1 MIQMIQL
8 LSEAL
13 QLYLLSV
20 KAETMPEAHG
30 TRWLLLIHQI
40 PPKPDYL
47 RVKIWRRLQRVG
59 AVAIKNSVYVMPRSD
74 QSLEDLQWTVREIT
88 EGGGDAWIC
97 EAGFVEG
104 ISNDQVE
111 ALFRVA
117 RDADYAAISEEAK
130 ELARK
135 FPAAGKGLDE
145 ERAADLEPDVTRLRR
160 RLNEIVAIDFF
171 DSLGR
176 QSAEGLV
183 AGLEARLNP
192 DASGD
197 DQAAPSRSEYRG
209 RIWVTR
215 KGIHVDRM
223 ASAWLIRRFIDP
235 EAKFKFVPARGYQ
248 PENQEI
254 RFDMFEA
261 DFTHEGDRCTFE
273 VLLQRLR
280 LNDPALRPIAEIVH
294 DIDLKDGKF
303 GRPETPG
310 IERLITGICT
320 VQKDDDAR
328 LTRASAIFEDLH
340 GSYARRT
347 R

>member
-1 MIQMIQL
+1 
-8 LSEAL
+8 
-13 QLYLLSV
+13 
-20 KAETMPEAHG
+20 MPEAQDS
-30 TRWLLLIHQI
+30 RWLLLIHQI

-59 AVAIKNSVYVMPRSD
+59 AVAIKNSVYVMPRND
-74 QSLEDLQWTVREIT
+74 QSLEDFQWTVREIT

-111 ALFRVA
+111 ALFRAA
-117 RDADYAAISEEAK
+117 RDADYAVISEEAK

-135 FPAAGKGLDE
+135 FPVGKGLNE
-145 ERAADLEPDVTRLRR
+145 ERVGELEAGVARLRR
-160 RLNEIVAIDFF
+160 RLGEVVGIDFF
-171 DSLGR
+171 DCLGR

-183 AGLEARLNP
+183 ASLEARLNP

-197 DQAAPSRSEYRG
+197 DQAAPSRGEYRG
-209 RIWVTR
+209 RV
-215 KGIHVDRM
+215 
-223 ASAWLIRRFIDP
+223 S

-261 DFTHEGDRCTFE
+261 EFTHEGDRCTFE
-273 VLLQRLR
+273 VLVQRLK

-294 DIDLKDGKF
+294 DIDLNDGKF

-320 VQKDDDAR
+320 VHKDDEAR
-328 LTRASAIFEDLH
+328 LARASAIFEDLH
-340 GSYARRT
+340 GSFARRS